1 MWNDITGITMQFVW
15 HRLEI
20 TIRALSCEWNNISQ
34 RNIYK
39 GRKKNRSCTWRT
51 TTAKNVRRLLTRCMY
66 AIQNYLSHVPICSIN
81 WPIFH
86 SRMYVRPVK
95 SDNDEKIMTTKLN
108 KVTMPER
115 SYATCERSFI
125 GINEWWHQT
134 GEISFPRAYQ
144 IEFTGIS
151 PSSWI
156 WCHDR
161 IKRV

>member
-1 MWNDITGITMQFVW
+1 MWNDIKGITMQFVW

-39 GRKKNRSCTWRT
+39 GKKKNRSCTWRT
-51 TTAKNVRRLLTRCMY
+51 TREKRSMTRCMY

-86 SRMYVRPVK
+86 FLECMYVPLRAITTK
-95 SDNDEKIMTTKLN
+95 KIMTTKLN
-108 KVTMPER
+108 KVTMPAR

-144 IEFTGIS
+144 IEFTDVS
-151 PSSWI
+151 PSFRI